1 MEPITL
7 WRNWI
12 LASGMAATTAHDWPS
27 TVQRTCRAVGVGPTE
42 LSTEQIAWYLASF
55 QVPNTRQAYF
65 NALSSW
71 HRWLHE
77 TGRRPD
83 NPMAMLR
90 RPRVPRG
97 TPRPV
102 STAALVRLLAT
113 PMVVKTRAAVTLA
126 AYAGLRV
133 HEIAKFRGED
143 LDRDE
148 SVLLVSGKGGVTY
161 RLPVAAPIMVV
172 AQEMPLHGYWYPG
185 PSGGHVVSRT
195 MTARITNAM
204 RKAQVPGTPHALRH
218 WYATHLLRSG
228 ADAVTVQELM
238 RHASL
243 ATTQVY
249 VRADPESRR
258 AAVMRLPDLTVPAA

>member
-1 MEPITL
+1 MSALAL
-7 WRNWI
+7 WQNWI
-12 LASGMAATTAHDWPS
+12 LASGFAATTAHDWPN
-27 TVQRTCRAVGVGPTE
+27 TVERACRATGRDPMSLTTEDIASYLAAQRT
-42 LSTEQIAWYLASF
+42 
-55 QVPNTRQAYF
+55 PNTRQAYY
-65 NALSSW
+65 NALASW
-71 HRWLHE
+71 HRWLLE
-77 TGRRPD
+77 TGRRED
-83 NPMAMLR
+83 NPMAQLR

-102 STAALVRLLAT
+102 STANLQRLLAT
-113 PMVVKTRAAVTLA
+113 PLRPKTRVAIILA

-148 SVLLVSGKGGVTY
+148 RVLLVTGKGGVTY
-161 RLPVAAPIMVV
+161 RLPAADPILVATEIM
-172 AQEMPLHGYWYPG
+172 PTHGYWYPG

-204 RKAQVPGTPHALRH
+204 RKAGIPGTPHALRH
-218 WYATHLLRSG
+218 WYATHLLREG

-249 VRADPESRR
+249 VKADPERR
-258 AAVMRLPDLTVPAA
+258 RDAVLRLPDLTLSA